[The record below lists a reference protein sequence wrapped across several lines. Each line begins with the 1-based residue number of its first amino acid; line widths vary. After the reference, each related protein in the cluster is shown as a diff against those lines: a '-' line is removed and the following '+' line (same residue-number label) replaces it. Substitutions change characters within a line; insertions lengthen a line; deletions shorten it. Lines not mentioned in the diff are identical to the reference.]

1 MTDKS
6 QIDLIFSILENP
18 VRRKIIKRLSQQPS
32 YALEIAKELGL
43 GQQLVTTHLS
53 IMEREGFV
61 SSNMKT
67 SPVGPKRRLYFLK
80 QSGCLTVSFGPH
92 LYSEQLRGFDSLP
105 TKISQDATKFLD
117 KLKEIKQNRSEKLD
131 LLSKLIAEVDEK
143 LLTLETEKIV
153 LLHIRNMAMKKA
165 SEELA
170 TQEKLPHERR
180 IMHFIIDE
188 RCTDVEKISDA
199 LNLKE
204 STIRC
209 VLEKLKHGSTER
221 RQLL

>member
-1 MTDKS
+1 MTEKS
-6 QIDLIFSILENP
+6 QIDVIFSILENP

-67 SPVGPKRRLYFLK
+67 SPVGPKRRLYCLK

-92 LYSEQLRGFDSLP
+92 LYSEQLKPLDSLP
-105 TKISQDATKFLD
+105 AKLPQDAIKFLD
-117 KLKEIKQNRSEKLD
+117 KLKEIQQSENGKLD
-131 LLSKLIAEVDEK
+131 LLSKLIADIDEK
-143 LLTLETEKIV
+143 LLALETEKAV
-153 LLHIRNMAMKKA
+153 LLHIRNMVMKQA
-165 SEELA
+165 SDELEA
-170 TQEKLPHERR
+170 QAKPPHERR

-204 STIRC
+204 STIRY
-209 VLEKLKHGSTER
+209 VLKNLNKNAEK
-221 RQLL
+221 

>member
-1 MTDKS
+1 MTEKS
-6 QIDLIFSILENP
+6 HIDVIFSILENP

-53 IMEREGFV
+53 MMERDGFV
-61 SSNMKT
+61 SSDMKT
-67 SPVGPKRRLYFLK
+67 SPIGPKRRLYFLK
-80 QSGCLTVSFGPH
+80 QSGCLTVSFGPNM
-92 LYSEQLRGFDSLP
+92 YSEQLRVFDSLP
-105 TKISQDATKFLD
+105 AKLSQDAAKFLD
-117 KLKEIKQNRSEKLD
+117 KLKEIQQSASGKLD
-131 LLSKLIAEVDEK
+131 LLSKLIADIDEK
-143 LLTLETEKIV
+143 LVSLETEKSV
-153 LLHIRNMAMKKA
+153 LLHIRNMVMKQA

-170 TQEKLPHERR
+170 MQEKLPHERR

-204 STIRC
+204 STIRDA
-209 VLEKLKHGSTER
+209 LKKLLDQDAKK
-221 RQLL
+221 